1 MITAVI
7 VTFNNPAMLRDL
19 LRDLQGQS
27 LVPERIIVVDNS
39 TRPWA
44 DRLAAT
50 LPGLETVRM
59 AANEGSAGGFHAGL
73 QRALEGRGDAI
84 LTLDDDVRMPVD
96 ALETLCRGLRGLE
109 ESEGP
114 SLIPL

>member
-44 DRLAAT
+44 DHLAAT
-50 LPGLETVRM
+50 LPGLGPLV
-59 AANEGSAGGFHAGL
+59 
-73 QRALEGRGDAI
+73 GRH
-84 LTLDDDVRMPVD
+84 PH
-96 ALETLCRGLRGLE
+96 GLE
-109 ESEGP
+109 HRKRRGKAIRPGP
-114 SLIPL
+114 G